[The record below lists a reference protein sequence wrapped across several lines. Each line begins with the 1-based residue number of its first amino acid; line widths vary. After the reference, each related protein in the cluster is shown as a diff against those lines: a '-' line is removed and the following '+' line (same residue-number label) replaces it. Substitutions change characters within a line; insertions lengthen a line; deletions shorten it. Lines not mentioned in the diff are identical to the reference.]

1 MEPTNNS
8 AAYNLR
14 YGRYRG
20 RSNSE
25 NDTLSGNPKKKQT
38 KSVKTTLETTDKT
51 KSNQNKQKQVESESL
66 IKMTETTVEA
76 VEALAQVQR
85 CSVGQETTTGLEVVD
100 EDRRCSVVHGKK
112 RAISNDA
119 GSNQDERKATL
130 SKTSYIDKTPE
141 TESIVEDIA

>member
-51 KSNQNKQKQVESESL
+51 KSNQNEQKEVESESL
-66 IKMTETTVEA
+66 IKTTDKIKTTTNFEA

-85 CSVGQETTTGLEVVD
+85 CSVGQETTTGLEAID
-100 EDRRCSVVHGKK
+100 QDRRCSVVHGKE

-119 GSNQDERKATL
+119 GSN
-130 SKTSYIDKTPE
+130 
-141 TESIVEDIA
+141 